1 MRVGKIHIKGMEK
14 VLWHLQLCYV
24 AAVDF
29 KVNVF
34 PYRAA
39 QRKKVE
45 KNMCFSVKF
54 DTFQIC

>member
-14 VLWHLQLCYV
+14 VLFELCYV

>member
-1 MRVGKIHIKGMEK
+1 MRVGKIHIKEMDK
-14 VLWHLQLCYV
+14 VLFELCYV

-29 KVNVF
+29 KVNVV

-39 QRKKVE
+39 QREKVNI
-45 KNMCFSVKF
+45 NMCFFVKF

>member
-1 MRVGKIHIKGMEK
+1 MRVGKIHIKGMDK
-14 VLWHLQLCYV
+14 VLFELCYV

-39 QRKKVE
+39 QREKV
-45 KNMCFSVKF
+45 KINMCFSVKF

>member
-14 VLWHLQLCYV
+14 VLFELCYV

-54 DTFQIC
+54 DTFQIG